1 MRVVCHGVGN
11 AGCYSHR
18 TLNVPT
24 KSGGGGVYPIDVN
37 VC

>member
-18 TLNVPT
+18 SLKIPK
-24 KSGGGGVYPIDVN
+24 KSGGGRGLSN
-37 VC
+37 